1 VAVGLCAPWV
11 ALHAERR
18 ATSVLAV
25 GRREVSSRVLV
36 LFEAAAELLAFG
48 TAREHRRALT
58 EADTRLVTQA
68 RRQAFGAG
76 AAEALVTLVCGAAAV
91 TSTALAAQAVTDGRL
106 DPVLAPV
113 LALVPLAL
121 AEVLALL
128 PPVAQH
134 WDTLQRARLR
144 LADTPAALVDED
156 GLNGTG
162 SAQRVSLR
170 GADLGWPGG
179 PIVLHDVDVDLAPGT
194 YAAVVGPSG
203 AGKSTLVAALLGFL
217 APRRGAVVVPDGVA
231 WAPQEPMLAGTTV
244 GENLRL
250 ARPTASE
257 EELRQALRQAALDE
271 LDPATLLGSGGSGL
285 SGGQAQRVALARAL
299 LGAPSAGLV
308 LLDEPTAHLDEPT
321 AQVVR
326 AHLRAALA
334 GRTVVHVTHRA
345 DEADGAD
352 VVLEVRDGRVLTR
365 VPVL

>member
-1 VAVGLCAPWV
+1 
-11 ALHAERR
+11 
-18 ATSVLAV
+18 
-25 GRREVSSRVLV
+25 
-36 LFEAAAELLAFG
+36 
-48 TAREHRRALT
+48 
-58 EADTRLVTQA
+58 
-68 RRQAFGAG
+68 
-76 AAEALVTLVCGAAAV
+76 
-91 TSTALAAQAVTDGRL
+91 
-106 DPVLAPV
+106 
-113 LALVPLAL
+113 
-121 AEVLALL
+121 
-128 PPVAQH
+128 
-134 WDTLQRARLR
+134 
-144 LADTPAALVDED
+144 
-156 GLNGTG
+156 
-162 SAQRVSLR
+162 
-170 GADLGWPGG
+170 
-179 PIVLHDVDVDLAPGT
+179 
-194 YAAVVGPSG
+194 
-203 AGKSTLVAALLGFL
+203 
-217 APRRGAVVVPDGVA
+217 
-231 WAPQEPMLAGTTV
+231 MLAGTTV

-257 EELRQALRQAALDE
+257 DELRQALRQAALDE